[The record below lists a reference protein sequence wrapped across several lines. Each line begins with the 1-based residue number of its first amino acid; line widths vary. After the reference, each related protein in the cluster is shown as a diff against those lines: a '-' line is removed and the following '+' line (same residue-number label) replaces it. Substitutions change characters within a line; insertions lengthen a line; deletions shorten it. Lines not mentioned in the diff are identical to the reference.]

1 MIWFILFIMI
11 IIVACFVVY
20 KSAEVHELHKMR
32 AAFENKRHDIEKL
45 IKDRKNDFDFNND
58 YYQGELEELDE
69 VEEIIDENIHLL
81 KYFDLID

>member
-1 MIWFILFIMI
+1 MIWFILFII
-11 IIVACFVVY
+11 VIIVACFVVY

-32 AAFENKRHDIEKL
+32 AAFEDKRHDIEKL
-45 IKDRKNDFDFNND
+45 IKDRKNDSDFNND

-69 VEEIIDENIHLL
+69 VEAIIDENIHLL